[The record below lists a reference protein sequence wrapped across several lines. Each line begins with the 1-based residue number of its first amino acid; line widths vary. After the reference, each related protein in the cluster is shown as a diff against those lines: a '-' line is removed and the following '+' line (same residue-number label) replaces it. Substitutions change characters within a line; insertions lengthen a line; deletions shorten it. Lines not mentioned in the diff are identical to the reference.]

1 MRGRYLPQKHYI
13 YFYYKTLKHE
23 KTSNPFL
30 IFSFGSDKCFLWTT
44 VDTLQVP
51 SVAMNKIYKAA
62 VVLPNSYA
70 KSKVGF
76 PVLYL
81 LHGAYGHY
89 NDWHKTLIYQ
99 INII

>member
-1 MRGRYLPQKHYI
+1 LRGRFTAKQYI

-30 IFSFGSDKCFLWTT
+30 IFLLVQINASYGAT

-51 SVAMNKIYKAA
+51 SVAIKSTNKAA

-70 KSKVGF
+70 KSKANF

-81 LHGAYGHY
+81 LHGAYGL
-89 NDWHKTLIYQ
+89 T
-99 INII
+99 